1 MEALSVMC
9 SSFPH
14 RTMKLSCSNEK
25 LSRKMEHPHRSLSHK
40 VLWNLKQ
47 RAANHPSNLDCSS
60 QILNFSKKKMPHAAE
75 ELVLEMISE
84 GFLLDNPTLSALLL
98 CYANNDLLPQAQAT
112 WDGILY
118 SSYVP
123 NIQIISALVDA
134 YERAGLFNKV
144 TELLD
149 QVSYKNPK
157 LLSETYAIA
166 ISCFG
171 KSGQINLMERTMK
184 DMILKGFKVDSKTG
198 NAFLVYY
205 STYGSLPEIEDAYG
219 RLKRSRILI
228 EKEAIRAISY
238 AYIKNNKFYNLGE
251 FIRDVGLGRRNVGN
265 LLWNLL
271 LLSYAA
277 NFKMKSLQREFS
289 RMIESGFSPDLTT
302 FNIRALAFSKM
313 SLFWDLHVTLEHMK
327 HYAVIPDLVTYGSVV
342 DAYLDR
348 RLGRNLEFPLS
359 NMRTEDAPA
368 VSTDNIVFEV
378 LGKGDFHT
386 SSEVLMEFN
395 RHKYWTYKGLIKTY
409 LKKQYRSNQV
419 FWNY

>member
-1 MEALSVMC
+1 MVACYLYSIL
-9 SSFPH
+9 
-14 RTMKLSCSNEK
+14 KQL
-25 LSRKMEHPHRSLSHK
+25 
-40 VLWNLKQ
+40 LWHLKQ
-47 RAANHPSNLDCSS
+47 RAADHPSTHLDCSS
-60 QILNFSKKKMPHAAE
+60 QILNFSMKKMPHAAE

-84 GFLLDNPTLSALLL
+84 GLLLDYPTLSALLL
-98 CYANNDLLPQAQAT
+98 CYASNDLLSQAQAT
-112 WDGILY
+112 WDGIIY

-134 YERAGLFNKV
+134 YGRAGLFNKV
-144 TELLD
+144 TELLH
-149 QVSYKNPK
+149 QVSYKNPE
-157 LLSETYAIA
+157 LLYETYALA

-171 KSGQINLMERTMK
+171 KAGQLNLMERTMK
-184 DMILKGFKVDSKTG
+184 DMISKGFKVDSKTG

-205 STYGSLPEIEDAYG
+205 STYGSLTEIEDAYG

-228 EKEAIRAISY
+228 EKEGIRAISY

-277 NFKMKSLQREFS
+277 NFKMKSLQREFL
-289 RMIESGFSPDLTT
+289 RMVESGFRPDLTT

-327 HYAVIPDLVTYGSVV
+327 HYAVIPDLVTYGAIV
-342 DAYLDR
+342 DAYLER
-348 RLGRNLEFPLS
+348 RLGRNLEFALS

-368 VSTDNIVFEV
+368 FSTDNVVFEV
-378 LGKGDFHT
+378 LGKGDFHS
-386 SSEVLMEFN
+386 SSEVLLEFN
-395 RHKYWTYKGLIKTY
+395 RHKHWTYKGLIKTY
-409 LKKQYRSNQV
+409 LRKQYRSNQV

>member
-1 MEALSVMC
+1 MEALSVAC

-14 RTMKLSCSNEK
+14 TTMKSRCSNEK
-25 LSRKMEHPHRSLSHK
+25 LSPKMKHPHRPLSHK
-40 VLWNLKQ
+40 LLWSLKQ
-47 RAANHPSNLDCSS
+47 RAANHPLSHFDCSS

-75 ELVLEMISE
+75 ELVLEMISK
-84 GFLLDNPTLSALLL
+84 G
-98 CYANNDLLPQAQAT
+98 
-112 WDGILY
+112 
-118 SSYVP
+118 
-123 NIQIISALVDA
+123 
-134 YERAGLFNKV
+134 
-144 TELLD
+144 
-149 QVSYKNPK
+149 YKNPK
-157 LLSETYAIA
+157 LLSETCAIA

-171 KSGQINLMERTMK
+171 KVGQLNLMERTMK
-184 DMILKGFKVDSKTG
+184 DMTLKGIMVDSKTG
-198 NAFLVYY
+198 NEILVYY
-205 STYGSLPEIEDAYG
+205 SMYGSLTEIENAYG

-228 EKEAIRAISY
+228 EEEAIRAISY

-265 LLWNLL
+265 LLWNVL

-327 HYAVIPDLVTYGSVV
+327 HYEVIPDLVTYGSIV

-348 RLGRNLEFPLS
+348 RLGRNLGFPLS
-359 NMRTEDAPA
+359 NMRTADAPA

-386 SSEVLMEFN
+386 SSEVLLEFN
-395 RHKYWTYKGLIKTY
+395 RHKYLTYKRLIKTY